1 MKEWKIHVVAWAI
14 WFALFSI
21 GYPFRGPSLALYTL
35 SPLCMV
41 IGYVGLFYGIV
52 AVLNKFWDDNRA
64 LTIFGLCVLIAL
76 HIAFRIYTF
85 YYFLPFID
93 PNFMFLKLEHSISIS
108 SFSLRS
114 LLWASYI
121 SFGAVGYFFA
131 KRSISQ
137 LKYQS
142 ELEKSLLRTETQLLK
157 AQLNPHF
164 LFNVLNYMYDKS
176 LHVSG
181 HLSDSISLL
190 AQILRYSLSSKGV
203 SDKVPLHDELRYLRS
218 FIELNR
224 LRFHDSV
231 YVCFEEIGCIEEKK
245 IIPFVLINYVENAF
259 KHGVVNMKINPVRI
273 RVEAN
278 KKSLLFSIENK
289 KATLNSGKFSHGIG
303 NRNIKK
309 RLDYVYQK
317 DYQLSLRDEKEHF
330 YCTLIINE

>member
-1 MKEWKIHVVAWAI
+1 MKEWKIHVIVWAV
-14 WFALFSI
+14 WFALFGI
-21 GYPFRGPSLALYTL
+21 AYPFRGPSLPLYIL
-35 SPLCMV
+35 SPLCMI

-52 AVLNKFWDDNRA
+52 AVLNKFWDDNRTV
-64 LTIFGLCVLIAL
+64 TIVGLCILLAL

-85 YYFLPFID
+85 HYFLPFID
-93 PNFMFLKLEHSISIS
+93 SNFTFLKLGHSISTT
-108 SFSLRS
+108 FMRA

-121 SFGAVGYFFA
+121 SFGAIGYFFS

-142 ELEKSLLRTETQLLK
+142 ELEKSLLKTETQLLK

-164 LFNVLNYMYDKS
+164 LFNVLNFMYDKS
-176 LHVSG
+176 LHISDR
-181 HLSDSISLL
+181 LSNSISLL

-203 SDKVPLHDELRYLRS
+203 SEKVPLRDELYYLRS

-224 LRFHDSV
+224 LRFHESL

-259 KHGVVNMKINPVRI
+259 KHGIVNIKTSPVKIK
-273 RVEAN
+273 VEAN
-278 KKSLLFSIENK
+278 KDSLFFSIENK
-289 KATLNSGKFSHGIG
+289 KAISNKGRVSHGIG

-309 RLDYVYQK
+309 RLDYVYQRN
-317 DYQLSLRDEKEHF
+317 YQLSLRDEKEYF
-330 YCTLIINE
+330 YCTLTINE